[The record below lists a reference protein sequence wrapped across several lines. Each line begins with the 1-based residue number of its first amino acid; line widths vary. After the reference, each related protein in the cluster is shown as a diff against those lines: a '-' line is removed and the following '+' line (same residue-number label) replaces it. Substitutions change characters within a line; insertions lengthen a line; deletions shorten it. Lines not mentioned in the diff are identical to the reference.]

1 MAKILFSPYRGG
13 EFIINNTII
22 YEFGITLRMFSVYT
36 FTRMVGIFLSPPLPS
51 SAASPLFPHTTLRGG
66 GQGVYVRERGGGVK
80 RWRTFGKARKSRGDF
95 K

>member
-36 FTRMVGIFLSPPLPS
+36 FTRMVGIFLPPSEQRCLP
-51 SAASPLFPHTTLRGG
+51 AFPSHYVEGG
-66 GQGVYVRERGGGVK
+66 GPGVYVREKGGVK

-95 K
+95 Q